1 MKLYNNTPM
10 AAFYG
15 ISDGTSADC
24 GNIPANQT
32 TDLPYYDNKQTVDV
46 TFSAV
51 GANTPPGESTP
62 FSVTIPKTVTGMTV
76 TIGLYQE

>member
-10 AAFYG
+10 ETFYG

-24 GNIPANQT
+24 GNIAANQT
-32 TDLPYYDNKQTVDV
+32 TDLPYYDNKQNVNV
-46 TFSAV
+46 SFSAV

-62 FSVTIPKTVTGMTV
+62 YSVTVPKTGTGMTV

>member
-1 MKLYNNTPM
+1 MKLFNNTPM
-10 AAFYG
+10 NTFYS

-32 TDLPYYDNKQTVDV
+32 VDLPYYDNQAKVTVS
-46 TFSAV
+46 FAAQ
-51 GANTPPGESTP
+51 GAKTPPGESTP
-62 FSVTIPKTVTGMTV
+62 FSTTIPESGTGMAV